1 LFEARKLQALDKER
15 RFQEQAK
22 ADRDEFQRIIQEQ
35 KKERDIELK
44 LEQDRQELV
53 RKHAEELKKQM
64 ALAEEKRK
72 QDKRSKLEEGKQIKD
87 NLKNQQRV
95 LNAMK
100 AKKLEELHQH
110 GIPDKYTVDLQK
122 KKIVV

>member
-1 LFEARKLQALDKER
+1 MFEARKLQALDKER

-44 LEQDRQELV
+44 LDQDRQELV

-95 LNAMK
+95 LDAMK
-100 AKKLEELHQH
+100 AKKLEELRQH
-110 GIPDKYTVDLQK
+110 GIPEKYTVDLQK
-122 KKIVV
+122 KKVVV